1 MGRLLSVLV
10 LAAAFASCGDDD
22 TGQAEG
28 LGAPSASAD
37 PDSSDATS
45 DGIYPDVVG
54 AEATRGADGTW
65 RFDVTVSSPYD
76 SPQRYA
82 DAWRVLAP
90 DGTELG
96 VRELAHHHAN
106 QQPFTRSLEGV
117 TIPEA
122 TETVT
127 VQARDQR
134 NGWGGATVELTLDR

>member
-1 MGRLLSVLV
+1 MGRLLSALV
-10 LAAAFASCGDDD
+10 LAAAFVSCGGDDD
-22 TGQAEG
+22 TPEAEG
-28 LGAPSASAD
+28 LGAATPAAD
-37 PDSSDATS
+37 PDADARS
-45 DGIYPDVVG
+45 DGVYPDVVG
-54 AEATRGADGTW
+54 VDATRSADGTW
-65 RFDVTVSSPYD
+65 RFDVTISSPYD

-117 TIPEA
+117 VIPET
-122 TETVT
+122 TEIVT

-134 NGWGGATVELTLDR
+134 NGWGGATVEVTLDR